1 MRLFSRQKLFSRKQ
15 RGQHLPPQFL
25 SPLLP
30 CNQPLRRCP
39 VSREEASHR
48 ILITR
53 VGAFGDILMATPLL
67 AALRAAYPKAHLTW
81 LVEHTEAQAIDA
93 NPYIDEYIRWD
104 GAYWKRQ
111 LRWHKILHG
120 LLRVRRFCDELRR
133 RRYDVFISFQ
143 PEEWPWLVQGIH
155 APVTIGVFDTFR
167 QTDSLVRT
175 SPNTRLYAD
184 AYTHDDLPLHRTDQ
198 YLLPLRALGLPE
210 PAEKRMSMG
219 FTDDDAAAADQFLQE
234 RGLAAG
240 KPFAVLA
247 PMTTWPSRC
256 WPEER
261 YAALGDALARQL
273 GYASVLIGSARPEER
288 SAVARIAS
296 QMDSEPIQAAGVLN
310 FRQMAAL
317 IARSSVLISGDTGPM
332 HVAAAVGTPSVSLF
346 GPTPVRG
353 RAPFSE
359 GGIALMHPVPCG
371 PCDQKFCPNP
381 PESQLL
387 CLRLISVDEVLA
399 AAAGLLRPA
408 QAGEVMR

>member
-1 MRLFSRQKLFSRKQ
+1 MRLFSSKP

-25 SPLLP
+25 APLLP
-30 CNQPLRRCP
+30 CRTPLHRCP
-39 VSREEASHR
+39 VKREEASHR

-67 AALRAAYPKAHLTW
+67 AALRMAYPEAHLTW

-93 NPYIDEYIRWD
+93 NPYIDGYIRWD

-111 LRWHKILHG
+111 LQWHRLLRG
-120 LLRVRRFCDELRR
+120 LFRVRRFCAELRR

-143 PEEWPWLVQGIH
+143 PEEWPWLVQGTH

-167 QTDSLVRT
+167 QTDSLTRT
-175 SPNTRLYAD
+175 SPYTRLYTE

-198 YLLPLRALGLPE
+198 YLLPLRTLGLPE

-219 FTDDDAAAADQFLQE
+219 FTEDDAFVADQFLQD
-234 RGLAAG
+234 RGLAGG
-240 KPFAVLA
+240 KPFVVLA

-256 WPEER
+256 WPEDR
-261 YAALGDALARQL
+261 YAALGDALALRY
-273 GYASVLIGSARPEER
+273 GCASVLIGSARPEER

-296 QMDSEPIQAAGVLN
+296 QMVSEPIQAAGVLN

-317 IARSSVLISGDTGPM
+317 IARASVLISGDTGPM
-332 HVAAAVGTPSVSLF
+332 HVAAAVGTPLVSLF
-346 GPTPVRG
+346 GPTPVLG
-353 RAPFSE
+353 RAPLAA
-359 GGIALMHPVPCG
+359 GGITLMHPVPCG
-371 PCDQKFCPNP
+371 PCDQEFCPNP

-408 QAGEVMR
+408 QAGMVVQ